1 MDLKTV
7 FSKTPKASRAPLPWV
22 GGLSAQFKQI
32 LSYIDGKQ
40 SVEEILH
47 KAGKLSI
54 NELHK
59 ILLKLEEDGYIK
71 RVSSHQAEPDWLNDI
86 SSYGISANNN
96 YSIAVEEID
105 AADLD
110 FNDADFSANT
120 AAEIR
125 ETTEQEQQA
134 KAKVDPGVERR
145 AQEVKAI
152 KAKREAERKAQ
163 AEAAE
168 NARLEAAEQAK
179 RIAEAAEKARQEVE
193 RIAREKSE
201 AEAQAKA
208 EAERKAQAEAEEY
221 ARLEAERKAQAE
233 AAEKAKLEA
242 ERIAREEAEELA
254 RIEHERKVQEAL
266 AEKARQEAEEQA
278 RLEAERIA
286 REKAEAIAKAKAEE
300 EARLQAEAE
309 RKAQAEAAER
319 ARLEAERIARE
330 EAEEKARLE
339 AERIAREEAE
349 AIAKAKAEEEARLQ
363 AEAERKAK
371 AEAEEQA
378 RVEAERKAQAEAA
391 EQLRLEQER
400 IAREEAEELVRIEN
414 ERRVQEELAEKARQ
428 EAEENARLEA
438 ERVEREK
445 AEAIARAE
453 SEEQARLQAE
463 AERKAKAEEEEKARA
478 EAERI
483 AEIEVAEQKLREA
496 ERVAREELKAQQEAE
511 KKAQAAAEKAAR
523 EEAKRLAK
531 EEKAEKSRLKA
542 EEKAHAKALRGP
554 IMLNKLSAKLLKPL
568 LIAIPLVLILAVGL
582 IHVMSL
588 TMLIV
593 PVEKL
598 ASDSIGEPV
607 KVQEVHASLFPQPN
621 LVLTGVSVG
630 SNAEVKIGSVNI
642 VSAISMLFKDVK
654 DIQSIAI
661 NNVTLT
667 PAEFARQAKWVDG
680 TAKSGKLN
688 IAQITLK
695 QISFKVSDLEPET
708 FNGKVTLTSS
718 GELGN
723 VELTNARGNMT
734 LLLTPQNGSCAVTL
748 TASDWQPPLF
758 KRLALDE
765 VTATGVI
772 SQNQLSFSQIEAKAF
787 GGTIKARGEL
797 SWAGRLSTSGN
808 FELIKMTLPRL
819 LSAYDSGV
827 AVDGILNATAAFTG
841 SADQASAL
849 VQATEVDANFE
860 ALTGK
865 VNGIALSHALVA
877 GPGSKPLPDADF
889 TRFDTLTGNLQYKGG
904 QYKYKQFA
912 LKTEQFR
919 ARGNFNIEPDKT
931 VSGKISAE
939 LTSTSQRRQGSFVVS
954 GEVADVK
961 FK

>member
-7 FSKTPKASRAPLPWV
+7 FNKTPKASRAPLPWV

-32 LSYIDGKQ
+32 LSHIDGRQ

-47 KAGKLSI
+47 KSGKLSI

-105 AADLD
+105 ATDLD
-110 FNDADFSANT
+110 FNDADFST
-120 AAEIR
+120 STTAEIK
-125 ETTEQEQQA
+125 ETAEQKQHVE
-134 KAKVDPGVERR
+134 AKVDADVERR

-168 NARLEAAEQAK
+168 KARLEAAEQAK

-193 RIAREKSE
+193 RVAREKSE

-208 EAERKAQAEAEEY
+208 EAERKAQAEAEER
-221 ARLEAERKAQAE
+221 AREEAERKAQAE
-233 AAEKAKLEA
+233 AVEKARLEA

-254 RIEHERKVQEAL
+254 RIEHERKVQQAL
-266 AEKARQEAEEQA
+266 AEKAKQEAEEQA
-278 RLEAERIA
+278 RLEAERIE

-309 RKAQAEAAER
+309 RKAQAEAAEK

-349 AIAKAKAEEEARLQ
+349 AIARAKAEEEARLQ

-400 IAREEAEELVRIEN
+400 IAHEEAEERVRIEN
-414 ERRVQEELAEKARQ
+414 ERRMQEELAEKARQ

-438 ERVEREK
+438 ERAEREK
-445 AEAIARAE
+445 VEAIARAKA
-453 SEEQARLQAE
+453 EEEARLQAE
-463 AERKAKAEEEEKARA
+463 VQRKAKAEEEEKARA
-478 EAERI
+478 EAERV
-483 AEIEVAEQKLREA
+483 AEIEAAEQRLREA

-531 EEKAEKSRLKA
+531 EEKAEKARLKA
-542 EEKAHAKALRGP
+542 EEKARAKALRGP
-554 IMLNKLSAKLLKPL
+554 IMPKILGAKLLKPL
-568 LIAIPLVLILAVGL
+568 LITIPLVLILAVGL

-588 TMLIV
+588 TMLIA
-593 PVEKL
+593 PVEEL
-598 ASDSIGEPV
+598 ATASIGEPV
-607 KVQEVHASLFPQPN
+607 KVQDVHASLFPQPN

-654 DIQSIAI
+654 DIQSVAI
-661 NNVTLT
+661 NSVTLT
-667 PAEFARQAKWVDG
+667 PAEFARQAKWVDSA
-680 TAKSGKLN
+680 AKSGKLN
-688 IAQITLK
+688 IEKITLR

-723 VELTNARGNMT
+723 VELANARGNLT

-758 KRLALDE
+758 EKLAFDE
-765 VTATGVI
+765 VTAKGII
-772 SQNQLSFSQIEAKAF
+772 SQNQLSFSQVEAKAF

-797 SWAGRLSTSGN
+797 NWAGRLSTSGN

-827 AVDGILNATAAFTG
+827 AVDGTLNATAVFTG

-849 VQATEVDANFE
+849 VKATEVDVNFE
-860 ALTGK
+860 VLTGK

-877 GPGSKPLPDADF
+877 GPSSKPLPDADF
-889 TRFDTLTGNLQYKGG
+889 TRFDTLTGNLQYKDG

-912 LKTEQFR
+912 LRTEQFR
-919 ARGNFNIEPDKT
+919 ARGNFNIEVDKT

-939 LTSTSQRRQGSFVVS
+939 LTSTSQRRQGSFTVS